1 MNDFLRDV
9 RRLVQAAYA
18 KLHLILKEVNP
29 TALQL
34 TGLLGIAAVLAGVY
48 HLRNLRRRNR
58 GNADNRP
65 PREAWNQTRTAAVIK
80 PGSAFGISAD
90 SVPVPLSDL
99 RSHLPGIKT
108 VTISAPGVL
117 LEEWEPERFEEGA
130 IVKPDAAEIIKELAS
145 GMHVYILAHV
155 KSDVGEAVIRAALEM
170 ANILGQGIRQLPPHR
185 LIFCEKLKGKV
196 SLVRQ
201 IEPQLHIDGSS
212 ETLEELQRFIPH
224 LYHVVRKGH
233 APAACKTSLVACGP
247 TLADAMNVQVYY

>member
-1 MNDFLRDV
+1 MAEFLKDV
-9 RRLVQAAYA
+9 RRLVQSAYS
-18 KLHLILKEVNP
+18 KLYFFLKDTNP

-48 HLRNLRRRNR
+48 HFRYLRRRNR
-58 GNADNRP
+58 GNANNRP
-65 PREAWNQTRTAAVIK
+65 PRDARNQAAISGAVK
-80 PGSAFGISAD
+80 PKLGVGAD
-90 SVPVPLSDL
+90 SVPVALSDL

-117 LEEWEPERFEEGA
+117 LEEWDPEKFEEGA
-130 IVKPDAAEIIKELAS
+130 IVKPDAAEIVKELAS

-155 KSDVGEAVIRAALEM
+155 GSDVGEAVIRAALETS
-170 ANILGQGIRQLPPHR
+170 NILGPGIRQLPPHR

-224 LYHVVRKGH
+224 LYQVVRKGH
-233 APAACKTSLVACGP
+233 APAVCKTSLVACGP

>member
-1 MNDFLRDV
+1 MTDFLKDV
-9 RRLVQAAYA
+9 RRLAQATYT
-18 KLHLILKEVNP
+18 KLCVMLKEANP

-34 TGLLGIAAVLAGVY
+34 TGLLGIVAALAGMY
-48 HLRNLRRRNR
+48 HLRNIRRRNR

-65 PREAWNQTRTAAVIK
+65 PRDAWSQSRAAAIK
-80 PGSAFGISAD
+80 PKSAFGVSAD
-90 SVPVPLSDL
+90 SVPVPLGDL

-117 LEEWEPERFEEGA
+117 LEEWDPEKFEEGA
-130 IVKPDAAEIIKELAS
+130 FVKPDAAEIVKELAA

-155 KSDVGEAVIRAALEM
+155 KSDVGEAVVRAALETS
-170 ANILGQGIRQLPPHR
+170 NVLGPGIRQLPPHR

-224 LYHVVRKGH
+224 LYQVVRKGGS
-233 APAACKTSLVACGP
+233 PAACKTSLVASGP